1 MDNGCEKEE
10 AGMAFCQNCGAKLE
24 EGVRFCPNC
33 GSAVEGNTAGKNST
47 AGADSTRT
55 SGTQTSGSTNEKK
68 NFEETIQDLNDTED
82 TTDQFD
88 PADIQQNK
96 VMAVLSY
103 IGILVLVPILGAKD
117 SKFARYHANQGLL
130 LLIASAAYN
139 IALRIVNAI
148 LYAISWRLAFIGT
161 ILSAV
166 SIAFFVLMIIGI
178 VNAANGRA
186 KELPVIGK
194 YRLLK

>member
-1 MDNGCEKEE
+1 M
-10 AGMAFCQNCGAKLE
+10 
-24 EGVRFCPNC
+24 
-33 GSAVEGNTAGKNST
+33 
-47 AGADSTRT
+47 
-55 SGTQTSGSTNEKK
+55 
-68 NFEETIQDLNDTED
+68 QDLNNTED

-103 IGILVLVPILGAKD
+103 IGVLVLVPIIGAKD
-117 SKFARYHANQGLL
+117 SKFVRYHANQGLL
-130 LLIASAAYN
+130 LLIASVAYN
-139 IALRIVNAI
+139 LALRIVNAI
-148 LYAISWRLAFIGT
+148 LFVISWRLGFIST
-161 ILSAV
+161 ILSV
-166 SIAFFVLMIIGI
+166 GSVVFLVLGIIGI

>member
-1 MDNGCEKEE
+1 
-10 AGMAFCQNCGAKLE
+10 MAFCQNCGAKLE

-68 NFEETIQDLNDTED
+68 NFED

>member
-1 MDNGCEKEE
+1 
-10 AGMAFCQNCGAKLE
+10 MAFCQNCGAKLE

-33 GSAVEGNTAGKNST
+33 GSAVEGNTAGKNGT

-139 IALRIVNAI
+139 IALRIVNVI

>member
-1 MDNGCEKEE
+1 
-10 AGMAFCQNCGAKLE
+10 MAFCQNCGAKLE
-24 EGVRFCPNC
+24 EGVKFCPNC
-33 GSAVEGNTAGKNST
+33 GTAVERNTAGGT
-47 AGADSTRT
+47 GAAGAGSTGAA
-55 SGTQTSGSTNEKK
+55 GTQANGSANEKK
-68 NFEETIQDLNDTED
+68 NFEETIQDLNNTED

-88 PADIQQNK
+88 PEDIQKNK

-130 LLIASAAYN
+130 LLIASVAYN

-161 ILSAV
+161 ILSVA
-166 SIAFFVLMIIGI
+166 SIVFFVLMILGI

-194 YRLLK
+194 YKLLK

>member
-1 MDNGCEKEE
+1 
-10 AGMAFCQNCGAKLE
+10 MAFCQNCGAKLE
-24 EGVRFCPNC
+24 EGVKFCPNC
-33 GSAVEGNTAGKNST
+33 GSAVEGNTAGKNGT

-55 SGTQTSGSTNEKK
+55 SATQTSGSTNEKK

-161 ILSAV
+161 ILSVV
-166 SIAFFVLMIIGI
+166 SIALFVLMIIGI

>member
-1 MDNGCEKEE
+1 
-10 AGMAFCQNCGAKLE
+10 MAFCQNCGAKLE

-33 GSAVEGNTAGKNST
+33 GSAVEGNTAGKNGT
-47 AGADSTRT
+47 AGADSTHT

>member
-1 MDNGCEKEE
+1 
-10 AGMAFCQNCGAKLE
+10 MAFCQNCGAKLE
-24 EGVRFCPNC
+24 EGVKFCPNC
-33 GSAVEGNTAGKNST
+33 GSAVEGNTAGKNGT

-55 SGTQTSGSTNEKK
+55 SAAQTNGSANEKK

-88 PADIQQNK
+88 QADIQQNK

-161 ILSAV
+161 ILSVV
-166 SIAFFVLMIIGI
+166 SIALFVLMIIGI

>member
-1 MDNGCEKEE
+1 
-10 AGMAFCQNCGAKLE
+10 MAFCQNCGAKLE

-130 LLIASAAYN
+130 LLIASATYN

>member
-1 MDNGCEKEE
+1 
-10 AGMAFCQNCGAKLE
+10 MAFCGNCGAKLE
-24 EGVRFCPNC
+24 EGAKFCPNC
-33 GSAVEGNTAGKNST
+33 GAAVEGST
-47 AGADSTRT
+47 AGENGAAGAGSTHT
-55 SGTQTSGSTNEKK
+55 SGTQTNGSTNEKK
-68 NFEETIQDLNDTED
+68 SFEETIQDLNNTED

-96 VMAVLSY
+96 VMAILSY
-103 IGILVLVPILGAKD
+103 IGILVLVPIIGAKD

-130 LLIASAAYN
+130 LLIASVAYN
-139 IALRIVNAI
+139 LALRIVNAI
-148 LYAISWRLAFIGT
+148 LFVISWRLGFIST
-161 ILSAV
+161 ILSV
-166 SIAFFVLMIIGI
+166 VGVVFLVLGIIGI